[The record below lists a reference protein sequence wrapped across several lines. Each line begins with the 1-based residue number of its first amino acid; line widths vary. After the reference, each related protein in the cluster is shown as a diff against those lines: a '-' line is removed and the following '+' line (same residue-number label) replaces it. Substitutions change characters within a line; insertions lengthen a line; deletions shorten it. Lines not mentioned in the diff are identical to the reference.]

1 MNKQWSV
8 VTTLKRGWLTYV
20 STKFSI
26 NCLLNAI
33 SSCRLF
39 KQWVQWKVGLRRLRR
54 GGGRMTAAGRPR
66 PVAADSSEEKP
77 IKSWIASTT
86 YSCTSM
92 PLVLLYIAP
101 WSQWSF
107 CSTGDVCI
115 AKQGSYRSTC
125 SPKLYIPSTLNIDLI
140 LWHTQLIVCAENSNQ
155 GLNHGVFLSPFKLT
169 PCPIHWIAYVLAYSK
184 IFEF

>member
-20 STKFSI
+20 SKMFSI

-86 YSCTSM
+86 RSCTSM

-125 SPKLYIPSTLNIDLI
+125 SQKIRQFIKRWSE
-140 LWHTQLIVCAENSNQ
+140 AES
-155 GLNHGVFLSPFKLT
+155 FT
-169 PCPIHWIAYVLAYSK
+169 
-184 IFEF
+184 IFENHAYRSKKNLMFAQNFEATSIKVDSCIQE

>member
-20 STKFSI
+20 STMFSI

-39 KQWVQWKVGLRRLRR
+39 EQWVQWKVGLRRLRR

-66 PVAADSSEEKP
+66 PRPQRTVVKRNPSKVGSRP
-77 IKSWIASTT
+77 LR
-86 YSCTSM
+86 SCTSM

-125 SPKLYIPSTLNIDLI
+125 SQKIRQFTIWYAGSLGRRDKWIVDQASDVPSIIFFFHDFL
-140 LWHTQLIVCAENSNQ
+140 QNSLQ
-155 GLNHGVFLSPFKLT
+155 KSFQSIFLFFFFL
-169 PCPIHWIAYVLAYSK
+169 
-184 IFEF
+184 